1 MSAESDLLLLE
12 TYQDYLALEQRLSE
26 STILVYT
33 QEIKRFFSYLNFKD
47 VSPEDTDAV
56 VLVSYLS
63 ERGSNSINLDKR
75 TVAKILSS
83 LRSFF
88 RFLINE
94 NIRSD
99 DPTEKIESPGTS
111 RKLPKVLSVED
122 VEKILAGI
130 PQATI
135 IGIRDRA
142 IFELIYSA
150 GLRVSE
156 ASDLKMNSLFL
167 EENLLRVIG
176 KRDKERIIPL
186 GSKAALELKKY
197 FLESRPLLSRAERVT
212 EAVFLSTRGDALH
225 RQSIWIR
232 LKKYAEAAGLS
243 AKVHT
248 LRHSYATH
256 LLNGG
261 ADLRVVQEL
270 LGHSDISTTQIYT
283 HISSA
288 ELHKNYNKFHPGI
301 KEPLLGKNK

>member
-1 MSAESDLLLLE
+1 MAAESDRLLLE
-12 TYQDYLALEQRLSE
+12 TYQDYLTLEQRLSE

-33 QEIKRFFSYLNFKD
+33 QEIERLFLYLDTKG
-47 VSPEDTDAV
+47 VSPEKTDAV
-56 VLVSYLS
+56 VLVSYLAD
-63 ERGSNSINLDKR
+63 RGARSKSLDKR
-75 TVAKILSS
+75 TIAKILSS

-94 NIRSD
+94 NIRAD
-99 DPTEKIESPGTS
+99 NPTEKIESPGTS
-111 RKLPKVLSVED
+111 RKFPKVLTVSEVES
-122 VEKILAGI
+122 ILAGI
-130 PQATI
+130 PNDTI

-156 ASDLKMNSLFL
+156 ASGLKMNCLFL

-186 GSKAALELKKY
+186 GSRAAVELKKY
-197 FLESRPLLSRAERVT
+197 FLKSRPLLSSEKRMT
-212 EAVFLSTRGDALH
+212 EAVFLSIRGEALH
-225 RQSIWIR
+225 RQSIWVR
-232 LKKYAEAAGLS
+232 LKKYANEAGLS

-283 HISSA
+283 HISTA
-288 ELHKNYNKFHPGI
+288 ELQKNYNKFHPGTI
-301 KEPLLGKNK
+301 DSK

>member
-1 MSAESDLLLLE
+1 MTAESDLLLLE

-26 STILVYT
+26 STILVYK
-33 QEIKRFFSYLNFKD
+33 QEIKRLFAFLNLKG
-47 VSPEDTDAV
+47 VSPEKADAV
-56 VLVSYLS
+56 VLVGYLS
-63 ERGSNSINLDKR
+63 ERSANSEKFAKR

-94 NIRSD
+94 NIRLD
-99 DPTEKIESPGTS
+99 DPTEKIEFPGTS
-111 RKLPKVLSVED
+111 RKFPKVLSITEVER
-122 VEKILAGI
+122 ILACI
-130 PQATI
+130 SCNTI

-156 ASDLKMNSLFL
+156 ASGLRMNSLFL
-167 EENLLRVIG
+167 EEKLLRVIG

-186 GSKAALELKKY
+186 GSRAAVELKKY
-197 FLESRPLLSRAERVT
+197 FQESRPLLSRENRVT

-225 RQSIWIR
+225 RQSIWVR
-232 LKKYAEAAGLS
+232 LKKYADEAGLS

-248 LRHSYATH
+248 LRHSFATH

-270 LGHSDISTTQIYT
+270 LGHSDIRTTQIYT

-288 ELHKNYNKFHPGI
+288 ELHKNHNKFHPGT
-301 KEPLLGKNK
+301 KDS

>member
-1 MSAESDLLLLE
+1 MSAESDMLFLE
-12 TYQDYLALEQRLSE
+12 TYQDYLTLERRLSE

-33 QEIKRFFSYLNFKD
+33 HEIRRLFQYLEVNGISSEK
-47 VSPEDTDAV
+47 TDAV
-56 VLVSYLS
+56 VLIGYLS
-63 ERGSNSINLDKR
+63 ERSTSSGNLDKR
-75 TVAKILSS
+75 TVAKILTS

-88 RFLINE
+88 QFLINE

-99 DPTEKIESPGTS
+99 DPTKKIESPGTA
-111 RKLPKVLSVED
+111 RKLPNVLTVTEVER
-122 VEKILAGI
+122 ILTLI
-130 PQATI
+130 PQDSI

-156 ASDLKMNSLFL
+156 ASGLRMNSLYL
-167 EENLLRVIG
+167 EEKLLRVLG
-176 KRDKERIIPL
+176 KGDKERVLPL
-186 GSKAALELKKY
+186 GNRAAVELKKY
-197 FLESRPLLSRAERVT
+197 ILESRPLLSNEKIIS
-212 EAVFLSTRGDALH
+212 EAVFLSIKGEALN
-225 RQSIWIR
+225 RRSIWVR
-232 LKKYAEAAGLS
+232 LKKYADSAGLT

-248 LRHSYATH
+248 LRHSFATH

-301 KEPLLGKNK
+301 KKTH

>member
-1 MSAESDLLLLE
+1 MSAESDMLFLE
-12 TYQDYLALEQRLSE
+12 TYQDYLTLERRLSE

-33 QEIKRFFSYLNFKD
+33 QEIRKLFQYLEVKGI
-47 VSPEDTDAV
+47 SSEKTDAV
-56 VLVSYLS
+56 VLIGYLS
-63 ERGSNSINLDKR
+63 ERSTSSGNLDKR
-75 TVAKILSS
+75 TVAKILTS

-88 RFLINE
+88 QFLINE

-99 DPTEKIESPGTS
+99 DPTKKIESPGTA
-111 RKLPKVLSVED
+111 RKLPNVLTVTEVER
-122 VEKILAGI
+122 ILTLI
-130 PQATI
+130 PQDSI

-156 ASDLKMNSLFL
+156 ASGLRMNSLYL
-167 EENLLRVIG
+167 EEKLLRVLG
-176 KRDKERIIPL
+176 KGDKERVLPL
-186 GSKAALELKKY
+186 GSRAAVELKKY
-197 FLESRPLLSRAERVT
+197 ILESRPLLSNEKIIS
-212 EAVFLSTRGDALH
+212 EAVFLSIKGEALN
-225 RQSIWIR
+225 RRSIWVR
-232 LKKYAEAAGLS
+232 MKKYADSAGLT

-248 LRHSYATH
+248 LRHSFATH

-301 KEPLLGKNK
+301 KKTH